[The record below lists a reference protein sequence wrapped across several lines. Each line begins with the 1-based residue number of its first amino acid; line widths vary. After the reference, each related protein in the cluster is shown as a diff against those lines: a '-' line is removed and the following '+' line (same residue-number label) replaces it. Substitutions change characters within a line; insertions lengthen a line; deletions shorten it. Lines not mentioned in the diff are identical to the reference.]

1 MALAKSTGGQGGTGG
16 YLYIYLLCSGKTWYY
31 IDSVELVGMWN
42 QCDVSQSSSH
52 THTHAHTGNGAD
64 FGLDP
69 ITACQAVR
77 MMGDYEEG
85 TRWEQE
91 GIRRGFTAI
100 APLFSQITNLYRGN
114 GCLRL
119 SEKSIDSN

>member
-1 MALAKSTGGQGGTGG
+1 MALAKRMGAGRNRGLPIYISALLWQDMVLHRLSRTGWNVEPMRC
-16 YLYIYLLCSGKTWYY
+16 LAELLP
-31 IDSVELVGMWN
+31 
-42 QCDVSQSSSH
+42 
-52 THTHAHTGNGAD
+52 HTHAHTGNGAD